1 MKFNFSQLVSGRA
14 GRKPKAETPAED
26 EDKPDAEDKEDDT
39 AAEDDE
45 DKPDAEDKEDD
56 TAAEDDED
64 EPDAEDDEEEKAAK
78 AASDKNL
85 SVEKR
90 IAAARKA
97 GRLAERR
104 RIGTI
109 LSDKAAAGRIETALT
124 LAVNTD
130 MDAKAAIATLKTTPK
145 SGRLSSVMPGREPRI
160 GADAPRGGS
169 EDDKRVAN
177 VSAAYRQ
184 SRGLKD

>member
-1 MKFNFSQLVSGRA
+1 MKHPFSFANLRLGA
-14 GRKPKAETPAED
+14 GKNSTKPRAETEEEETAETED
-26 EDKPDAEDKEDDT
+26 ENTSETDEEEETAET
-39 AAEDDE
+39 
-45 DKPDAEDKEDD
+45 
-56 TAAEDDED
+56 ED
-64 EPDAEDDEEEKAAK
+64 ENTSETDEEEETAEETEEEKAAK

-90 IAAARKA
+90 VAAARKA

-130 MDAKAAIATLKTTPK
+130 MEAKAAIKTLKTTPK

-169 EDDKRVAN
+169 DDDKRVAN